1 MKDKVKR
8 FLSEKKELLLFVGI
22 LAVVFTSVMII
33 ASVAFNDDD
42 SDPIVDINNGTTGPN
57 LVVEPTQIEPEKI
70 LFGLPVTDDATMIRC
85 YYSPD
90 KSEDTLQTAVI
101 MNNNIAYESTGV
113 TYVNGDDSQIN
124 VYAVYDGKVTGIS
137 VSDAFGTI
145 LEITHDEN
153 IVTYYSSLASCNVKV
168 DDVVKKGDLL
178 GSGGMNVFDKE
189 ASNHVTFEVKVNGT
203 YVDPELIYDKTIE
216 EVSSMFTEK

>member
-1 MKDKVKR
+1 MKDKIKR

-42 SDPIVDINNGTTGPN
+42 SDPIVDINDNTTGPSPIID
-57 LVVEPTQIEPEKI
+57 PTDVEPEKVM
-70 LFGLPVTDDATMIRC
+70 FGLPVSDDAKMIRC

-90 KSEDTLQTAVI
+90 KSEDALQTAVI
-101 MNNNIAYESTGV
+101 INDNKAYESTGV

-124 VYAVYDGKVTGIS
+124 VYAVYDGKVTGVS
-137 VSDAFGTI
+137 SSDAYGTI
-145 LEITHDEN
+145 VEVTHQDN
-153 IVTYYSSLASCNVKV
+153 IITYYSSLTSCNVEV
-168 DDVVKKGDLL
+168 NDEVKKGDLL
-178 GSGGMNVFDKE
+178 GVGGMNLFDSE